1 MMVMIERIIGEG
13 ATFAQAVDFTASQV
27 EAVQTEIHIC
37 HSQHESSM

>member
-1 MMVMIERIIGEG
+1 MTIMTERIIGEG

-37 HSQHESSM
+37 HSQHESSV